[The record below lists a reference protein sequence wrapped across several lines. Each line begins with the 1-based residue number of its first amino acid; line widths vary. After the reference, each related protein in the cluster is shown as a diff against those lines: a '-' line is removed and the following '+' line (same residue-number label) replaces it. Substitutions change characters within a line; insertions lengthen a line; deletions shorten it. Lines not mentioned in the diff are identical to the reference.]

1 MTSKLDEPDEA
12 FWDAYSREIH
22 GKLAE
27 VREKPSWW
35 NKLLT
40 FIHPWPVPAL
50 ATALILVVALTLT
63 FTNGM
68 WRSQGTPPEEMTLLE
83 ILPVAENLE
92 FFEAMEILDA
102 MDLLEDVGG
111 RQKRLGMRWRQRRGT
126 NHTDNLFSLRLF
138 ASLLRHTQSG
148 GAAGSRDA
156 PAYGASGGVG
166 DHQQPGAVNPDPKK

>member
-1 MTSKLDEPDEA
+1 MAQNENRAQGNCKNFEQDLVLYYYDECDKKDHIRVETHLEGCVSCRRFLEQLRQLLPLTSKLDEPDEA

-27 VREKPSWW
+27 VREKSPWW
-35 NKLLT
+35 NKILT
-40 FIHPWPVPAL
+40 LFHPWPVPAF

-63 FTNGM
+63 FTKGM

-102 MDLLEDVGG
+102 LDLLEDVGG
-111 RQKRLGMRWRQRRGT
+111 AK
-126 NHTDNLFSLRLF
+126 N
-138 ASLLRHTQSG
+138 
-148 GAAGSRDA
+148 GSA
-156 PAYGASGGVG
+156 
-166 DHQQPGAVNPDPKK
+166 

>member
-1 MTSKLDEPDEA
+1 MAQNENRAQGNCKNFEQDLVLYYYDECDKKDHIRVETHLEGCVSCRRFLKELRQLLPLTSKLDEPDEA

-27 VREKPSWW
+27 VSEKPPWW
-35 NKLLT
+35 NKILT
-40 FIHPWPVPAL
+40 LFHPWPVPAL

-63 FTNGM
+63 FTKGM

-102 MDLLEDVGG
+102 LDLLEDVGG
-111 RQKRLGMRWRQRRGT
+111 AK
-126 NHTDNLFSLRLF
+126 N
-138 ASLLRHTQSG
+138 
-148 GAAGSRDA
+148 GSA
-156 PAYGASGGVG
+156 
-166 DHQQPGAVNPDPKK
+166 

>member
-1 MTSKLDEPDEA
+1 MAQNENRVQGDCENFEQDLVLYYYGECGRKDRLRVETHLEGCGSCRRFLEELRQLLPLTSKLDEPDEA

-27 VREKPSWW
+27 IREKPFWW

-63 FTNGM
+63 FTKGM

-92 FFEAMEILDA
+92 FFKAMEVLDA
-102 MDLLEDVGG
+102 LDLLEDVGG
-111 RQKRLGMRWRQRRGT
+111 GK
-126 NHTDNLFSLRLF
+126 N
-138 ASLLRHTQSG
+138 
-148 GAAGSRDA
+148 GSA
-156 PAYGASGGVG
+156 
-166 DHQQPGAVNPDPKK
+166 